1 VANVADGSNAAQ
13 NGLRRNDVI
22 IAVGRTRVNNVKDLR
37 EAVKG
42 ANSFLL
48 TIQRG
53 NRTLVA
59 VIR

>member
-1 VANVADGSNAAQ
+1 
-13 NGLRRNDVI
+13 
-22 IAVGRTRVNNVKDLR
+22 VKELR
-37 EAVKG
+37 EAVKA